1 MSSFP
6 LPGQSLHHDKSSTTT
21 VVATTDDEVVEA
33 ELFDDDPFTTIAS
46 RKIGALDFFPSP
58 SSPANN
64 NKNNSKSNNS
74 KKKSKHQSKSTIVTR
89 NIQIMKSMSS
99 DDDDDDDEFDV
110 DLNVVDSTTSASM
123 SSFANPPPPPP
134 PVSHKQQQKERQQQR
149 GKKKSRT
156 HRNNNSKSSSGSR
169 STTFTTNFSDET
181 SDYQTEGETTVE
193 DHGGRRYVTSVS
205 TASRT
210 YDDYDDDEEEDD
222 HRNDEDVYE
231 SDYYSHNDN
240 DGVSGEEE
248 ERGEE
253 TEEEEYQT
261 EGEFTEGTVT
271 EGEFTEPDDD
281 DIDEDD
287 SSLATGNSFN
297 TLLFQVE
304 NNDLS
309 LRDIVLDTTS
319 MDHDTAEDL
328 GRYLS
333 HNTYVTTIRLSCKRL
348 DCKEGQQRKRSVLS
362 TILSGIQQHNTS
374 IESVEIENTYISY
387 QLAHSLSKLCA
398 RKSNLKNVAFI
409 QCQFVGS
416 ALAIVCLG
424 MQHSQSI
431 KNLIF
436 QSCDLGDHHNGGDG
450 GDVDDGSSY
459 NIEIIASALP
469 LMNLSSLSLVDVNF
483 PTRECL
489 HYLLTHV
496 EQAKELKLLD
506 LSQNTLSAD
515 CISLISRSIRGQ
527 NQVSRLILSD
537 CSLDNA
543 CVKEL
548 TVGLR
553 GYDPLTSLD
562 VSKNKQIS
570 DRGAGQIKELLE
582 ANSKITKLHV
592 NGCSFSEG
600 SLDALE
606 NALRYNNSFLKT
618 FVSVSTGQ
626 QIFDVLDAV
635 ANLGAPGGG
644 GEADDEEE
652 EEDMRREG
660 RVGGDRRR
668 RAARGG
674 GRQQSSSSSIRT
686 PKKTNKTLRAADV
699 GSATPPPKQDEMRA
713 LFRAPPPPPP
723 DSSSVRKKDGDNS
736 VSSPPLQREVNL
748 SPLLPG
754 KSPRTTRPQSVTNDP
769 PSVRRNGNAPVPSQL
784 QQFDDEVAFDMS
796 SSHSVQ
802 SGAKYS
808 SPRNN
813 GNAPLPKEFFSSPA
827 VGSQNRYSSS
837 PPRPSSKNSQV
848 APTTPQYEFS
858 QTNSSHSGVFTPTRQ
873 DTRSA
878 KYMAQRKNAVQQ
890 SPKIDRVIQQLSPS
904 RRDTAR
910 SPKVRS
916 PRGSGS
922 SAGMVKKI
930 ML

>member
-6 LPGQSLHHDKSSTTT
+6 LPGQSLHDKSST
-21 VVATTDDEVVEA
+21 VIANEDIEVEA
-33 ELFDDDPFTTIAS
+33 EFDDDPFTTIAS
-46 RKIGALDFFPSP
+46 RKIGTLDFFSSP

-64 NKNNSKSNNS
+64 NHNNKS
-74 KKKSKHQSKSTIVTR
+74 STIATR

-99 DDDDDDDEFDV
+99 DEFDI
-110 DLNVVDSTTSASM
+110 DLNVVDS
-123 SSFANPPPPPP
+123 SSNSNVFGAPLPP
-134 PVSHKQQQKERQQQR
+134 PVTHKQQQKGRQQKERQR
-149 GKKKSRT
+149 GKKKKKST
-156 HRNNNSKSSSGSR
+156 HRNNKSGSSR
-169 STTFTTNFSDET
+169 STFTTNFSDET
-181 SDYQTEGETTVE
+181 SDYQTEGETTFE
-193 DHGGRRYVTSVS
+193 DHHSGGGSRSHVTSVTS
-205 TASRT
+205 ASRT
-210 YDDYDDDEEEDD
+210 YDDYDEEEYGEEDD

-240 DGVSGEEE
+240 EDGEKE
-248 ERGEE
+248 GEE
-253 TEEEEYQT
+253 TEEEYQT
-261 EGEFTEGTVT
+261 EGEFTEG
-271 EGEFTEPDDD
+271 EFTEPDDD
-281 DIDEDD
+281 D
-287 SSLATGNSFN
+287 SLATGNSLN

-333 HNTYVTTIRLSCKRL
+333 HNTCVTTIRLSCKRL

-374 IESVEIENTYISY
+374 IESIEIENTYISY

-398 RKSNLKNVAFI
+398 RKANLKNVAFI

-436 QSCDLGDHHNGGDG
+436 QSCDLGDHDGD
-450 GDVDDGSSY
+450 DDGSSY

-515 CISLISRSIRGQ
+515 CISLLSRSIRGQ

-537 CSLDNA
+537 CSLDNS

-548 TVGLR
+548 TAGLR
-553 GYDPLTSLD
+553 GYDPLTTLD

-570 DRGAGQIKELLE
+570 DRGAGQIKELLK

-606 NALRYNNSFLKT
+606 SALRYNNSFLKT

-626 QIFDVLDAV
+626 QIFDVVDAL
-635 ANLGAPGGG
+635 ANLGAPAGGG

-652 EEDMRREG
+652 EEEMRRGG
-660 RVGGDRRR
+660 RGGGRR
-668 RAARGG
+668 RATRGE
-674 GRQQSSSSSIRT
+674 GRQQSSSSSRA
-686 PKKTNKTLRAADV
+686 PKKTNKTLRTADV
-699 GSATPPPKQDEMRA
+699 GNATPPPKQDEMRA

-723 DSSSVRKKDGDNS
+723 PDSSSARRKAGDNS
-736 VSSPPLQREVNL
+736 VSSPSQHEVNS

-754 KSPRTTRPQSVTNDP
+754 KSPGTTRQQGFASQSVNNDP
-769 PSVRRNGNAPVPSQL
+769 PSVTRNGNVPVPPQL

-813 GNAPLPKEFFSSPA
+813 GNLPLPKEFFSSPG
-827 VGSQNRYSSS
+827 GSQNKYLSSS
-837 PPRPSSKNSQV
+837 PRPSKNGQV
-848 APTTPQYEFS
+848 PPTTPQYEFS
-858 QTNSSHSGVFTPTRQ
+858 QTDSSRSGIFTPTRQ

-910 SPKVRS
+910 SPKGRS
-916 PRGSGS
+916 PGS